1 MRVYHNHDSLTPEQY
16 AKACREQLDAVRD
29 VGSSKPEWALTASEW
44 RIVSSLWL
52 LIQRGVLII
61 QLERKQ
67 LDRLRS
73 QDVRSQADRYIRSHG
88 LTIEIA
94 ARAAGCE
101 DDLET
106 YFRIEAERPVLH
118 G

>member
-1 MRVYHNHDSLTPEQY
+1 MRIYRDDLTPEEY
-16 AKACREQLDAVRD
+16 ARACREQLDSVRD
-29 VGSSKPEWALTASEW
+29 VGSSKPEWALSASDW
-44 RIVSSLWL
+44 RMVASLWL
-52 LIQRGVLII
+52 LIQRGVLIL

-73 QDVRSQADRYIRSHG
+73 QDVRIQADRYIRNHG
-88 LTIEIA
+88 LTIELA

-101 DDLET
+101 DDLDVH
-106 YFRIEAERPVLH
+106 FRIEAERPVLH